1 MSAETTR
8 KLAAERRQLAQ
19 LVRDTEHELRTN
31 PEYQPYFAGY
41 TPASV
46 AAFIAAYAQR
56 KARYVLHGPSYEQ
69 WSERHAAELHTE
81 AYQRLWDIQQKKL
94 FDLQCRWRAREI
106 DLPGVNIYQQFGE
119 WESHP
124 ERCDFLPPVT
134 PDEVELYR
142 AYLLSPECLD
152 AADHYSDWRPDNW
165 QNYADA
171 HLTEEPAFDPDDFY
185 RDDEAS
191 INNYHPGYLPWY
203 RYYDRHHGTDM
214 LALPDLR
221 GERQKHYAT
230 LYLKDGHARQA
241 AEKAAQAAT
250 TALPTGNSALP
261 TQDAAPLSD
270 STALLSDDAARLSNS
285 TALLDDNAARLA
297 DNTAL
302 PINNAALFSD
312 NAALLDD
319 NAALPPDSPAAP
331 HPAPGRDRRTMWSH
345 YDSGALFDEIAET
358 FDPTPRLRQLKEAMD
373 AGLDHRDNTN
383 DEVSKAFEVL
393 MEAEELVP
401 LEADADDWREA
412 LITAATDLRKHWL
425 AEALTTVYEQYR
437 QRLALGLR
445 PAPPSPHEG
454 LSRADY
460 EEHVLQ
466 VQRDWVLG
474 GRALCG
480 EPQDFNY

>member
-1 MSAETTR
+1 MSTEITR

-31 PEYQPYFAGY
+31 PDYQPYFAGY

-46 AAFIAAYAQR
+46 AAFIGAYAQR
-56 KARYVLHGPSYEQ
+56 KARYVLHGPNHMQ

-94 FDLQCRWRAREI
+94 FDLQCRWRAKDI

-124 ERCDFLPPVT
+124 ERCGFLPPIT

-171 HLTEEPAFDPDDFY
+171 HLTEEPDFDSDDFY
-185 RDDEAS
+185 RDDEPS

-203 RYYDRHHGTDM
+203 RYHDRHHGADM

-230 LYLKDGHARQA
+230 VYLKAGHARQA
-241 AEKAAQAAT
+241 AEKAAAA
-250 TALPTGNSALP
+250 GV
-261 TQDAAPLSD
+261 
-270 STALLSDDAARLSNS
+270 
-285 TALLDDNAARLA
+285 
-297 DNTAL
+297 
-302 PINNAALFSD
+302 
-312 NAALLDD
+312 
-319 NAALPPDSPAAP
+319 P
-331 HPAPGRDRRTMWSH
+331 HPAANLPAVIAAIVADPDAPVPDPAAGRDRRTMWSH
-345 YDSGALFDEIAET
+345 YNWDELFDTIAES
-358 FDPTPRLRQLKEAMD
+358 FDPTPRLKQLREIMD
-373 AGLDHRDNTN
+373 AGLDHRDNDN
-383 DEVSKAFEVL
+383 DEVSTAFEVL

-401 LEADADDWREA
+401 LEAGTDDWRDA
-412 LITAATDLRKHWL
+412 LVAAATDLRKRGL
-425 AEALTTVYEQYR
+425 AEALTTVYEQYC
-437 QRLALGLR
+437 QRLALDLR
-445 PAPPSPHEG
+445 PTPPAEHEG
-454 LSRADY
+454 MSREDY

>member
-1 MSAETTR
+1 MSSETTR

-31 PEYQPYFAGY
+31 PDYQPYFAGY
-41 TPASV
+41 TSASV
-46 AAFIAAYAQR
+46 AAFITAYAQR
-56 KARYVLHGPSYEQ
+56 KARYVLHGPTYAQ

-94 FDLQCRWRAREI
+94 FDLQCRWRAKEI
-106 DLPGVNIYQQFGE
+106 DLPGVNIYQQFDE
-119 WESHP
+119 WENHP
-124 ERCDFLPPVT
+124 ERCEFLPPIE

-171 HLTEEPAFDPDDFY
+171 HLTKEPDFDPDDFY

-191 INNYHPGYLPWY
+191 MNNYHPGYLPWY
-203 RYYDRHHGTDM
+203 RYHDRHHGTDM

-230 LYLKDGHARQA
+230 VYLKATHARQA
-241 AEKAAQAAT
+241 AEKASAAGAVPAAE
-250 TALPTGNSALP
+250 ALPAV
-261 TQDAAPLSD
+261 
-270 STALLSDDAARLSNS
+270 
-285 TALLDDNAARLA
+285 
-297 DNTAL
+297 
-302 PINNAALFSD
+302 IAALVAD
-312 NAALLDD
+312 
-319 NAALPPDSPAAP
+319 PDAPVPNPAA
-331 HPAPGRDRRTMWSH
+331 GRDRRTMWGH
-345 YDSGALFDEIAET
+345 CDWDELFDEIVEA
-358 FDPTPRLRQLKEAMD
+358 FDPTPRLQQLKQAMD
-373 AGLDHRDNTN
+373 AGLDHRDNDN
-383 DEVSKAFEVL
+383 DEVSKAFDVL
-393 MEAEELVP
+393 MEAGELVP
-401 LEADADDWREA
+401 LEAGADDWREA
-412 LITAATDLRKHWL
+412 LVMAATDLRKRWL
-425 AEALTTVYEQYR
+425 AEALDTVYEQYR

-445 PAPPSPHEG
+445 PTPPAEHEG
-454 LSRADY
+454 LSRKDY
-460 EEHVLQ
+460 EKHVLR